1 MSRDNKTNGNV
12 IVWINQML
20 KMLLFCL

>member
-12 IVWINQML
+12 IWINQML